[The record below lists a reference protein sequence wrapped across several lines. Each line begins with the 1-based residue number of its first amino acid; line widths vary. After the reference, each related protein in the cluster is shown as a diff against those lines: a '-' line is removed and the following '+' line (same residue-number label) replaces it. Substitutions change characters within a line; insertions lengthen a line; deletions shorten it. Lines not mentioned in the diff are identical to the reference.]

1 MNLASPLVGSLAS
14 VFQNDQIERI
24 GWVLIHSLWQFAL
37 MALVAFIA
45 MAATR
50 AWTAERRYQLLLA
63 TFGLMVAMPVATW
76 FLMASAPS
84 HITAEPAASPIQ
96 NAALDSATNEAHTS
110 TPTLSKEPRLN
121 TSEIASANTDSAD
134 SKSGSLIK
142 TGNRWSEF
150 VAGARQLLDQW
161 IAVLVMGW
169 CIGVALFSLR
179 PLVGWLAIRRLLR
192 VGVSPPS
199 TTIEAALRRI
209 GQQLKIAQGVRV
221 LESTI
226 VKTPL
231 VVGYFRPAILL
242 PISIIANLPT
252 AQLESILV
260 HEFAHIRRHDFL
272 VNLLQT
278 LCETL
283 FFYHPAIWWL
293 SQRIRIEREHCC
305 DDMAVSWMGDKV
317 AYGRAL
323 LSLEELRGAE
333 RALALGARDGSL
345 VSRVRRMLYG
355 EPAKPFLFEQ
365 MNWVACA
372 LAASLVIA
380 VLYLSTSG
388 STLAAPSNQDA
399 AIYQKGGEA
408 VKGLVLRVISAA
420 PKTNEQKA
428 TMDAAVVSQ
437 FAAPG
442 EVTLV
447 AELKNVSDKA
457 IRLVGVRYGEGVS
470 APSVGKSNTRR
481 FGPILFQYAFRT
493 KDGDLIEPPF
503 NEGLGNPFLELS
515 GALIEQIEPGQS
527 IVCALRPLETRYDAM
542 HWLPPGEYTLEVSY
556 VGVDDATQAEM
567 TKHWPKMGFTGLW
580 NGKASSN
587 VIPLTIAD
595 QPKLELEW
603 GPTTSGLQAAIEF
616 RDGDTY
622 RAEGAPKPPPHE
634 FPVGAAVSSLV
645 HIKNVS
651 DKPITFWTEEFRQ
664 GDTIEVTDATGKVT
678 RPGVPFFTGWA
689 VMSKWT
695 LRPGEIAATYSNIG
709 SGMMQSPKTRG
720 RGSPTLSPE
729 AISFPGTY
737 TAQIELNFGGL
748 QTKDAKGNPVPGPND
763 FSGKLKTGKAAFTV
777 RQRNASDDPPKV
789 TASIVLKSKSGEAIR
804 GGHVTITEVGGEVL
818 FDKQID
824 GDRIE
829 LSGVDGI
836 KPCYAAVRA
845 NGFEEQTFYELEL
858 SEKMPVTLELTKAK
872 PVTMQLH
879 WKGQPI
885 SGAKIRHFVRSKAKA
900 NGGPFPM
907 KGIEGDVWATSNERG
922 EVLLDTLQKTDPF
935 DAKLG
940 DNVYWFY
947 VEPPA
952 EFAGKF
958 IGPITAGQDLGEIAL
973 GKPITVRG
981 EVHGTPAEL
990 DRFVAEWDQ
999 PEAVG
1004 KAGPDKPWDYAVS
1017 QNLEVHRV
1025 GDKLTFELNGLR
1037 PGRLRFVSNFQGQ
1050 SSGHEYAKRMVGP
1063 TDVVLELNLT
1073 ESRSDVVLTSKKTEL
1088 PK

>member
-1 MNLASPLVGSLAS
+1 MNMASSLAGSLAS
-14 VFQNDQIERI
+14 VFQNGQIESL

-37 MALVAFIA
+37 VAIVALLAT
-45 MAATR
+45 AAART
-50 AWTAERRYQLLLA
+50 WSAERRYQLLLA
-63 TFGLMVAMPVATW
+63 IFGVMVAMPVATW
-76 FLMASAPS
+76 FLLAIAPS
-84 HITAEPAASPIQ
+84 RMTVEPASSPVRNVAMDLAS
-96 NAALDSATNEAHTS
+96 NA
-110 TPTLSKEPRLN
+110 TPTTAPNLSKEPPLN
-121 TSEIASANTDSAD
+121 TSEIASTETNTAN
-134 SKSGSLIK
+134 SKTSG
-142 TGNRWSEF
+142 GWSEIVPGIQEF
-150 VAGARQLLDQW
+150 LDQW
-161 IAVLVMGW
+161 LAALVIGW
-169 CIGVALFSLR
+169 CGGVALFSLR

-192 VGVSPPS
+192 EGVSPPS
-199 TTIEAALRRI
+199 SAIEAALKRI
-209 GQQLKIAQGVRV
+209 IQKLKIAQSVRV
-221 LESTI
+221 LESTLA
-226 VKTPL
+226 KTPL

-242 PISIIANLPT
+242 PVSIIANMPT

-260 HEFAHIRRHDFL
+260 HELAHIRRHDFL
-272 VNLLQT
+272 VNLFQT

-293 SQRIRIEREHCC
+293 SHRIRIEREHCC
-305 DDMAVSWMGDKV
+305 DDTAISWVGDKV

-333 RALALGARDGSL
+333 RALALGARNGSL
-345 VSRVRRMLYG
+345 VSRVRRILYG
-355 EPAKPFLFEQ
+355 EPTKPFLEEHL
-365 MNWVACA
+365 NWVACA

-388 STLAAPSNQDA
+388 STLASPSTQDA

-408 VKGLVLRVISAA
+408 VKGLVLRVISAS

-428 TMDAAVVSQ
+428 SMDAAVVSQ
-437 FAAPG
+437 FVAPG
-442 EVTLV
+442 EVMLV
-447 AELKNVSDKA
+447 AELKNVSDKP
-457 IRLVGVRYGEGVS
+457 IRLVGVRYGEGVT

-493 KDGDLIEPPF
+493 KDGDLIEPPL
-503 NEGLGNPFLELS
+503 NQGLGNPFLELS
-515 GALIEQIEPGQS
+515 GAQIEQIEPGRS

-567 TKHWPKMGFTGLW
+567 MKHWPKMGFTGLW
-580 NGKASSN
+580 NGKVASN

-595 QPKLELEW
+595 QPKLDLEW

-616 RDGDTY
+616 KDGDTY

-695 LRPGEIAATYSNIG
+695 LRPGEIATTYSNIG

-777 RQRNASDDPPKV
+777 RQRKAADDPPKF
-789 TASIVLKSKSGEAIR
+789 TASIVLKAKSAVSVPDETIR

-829 LSGVDGI
+829 LSGVDGT
-836 KPCYAAVRA
+836 KSCYAVVRA
-845 NGFEEQTFYELEL
+845 SGFEEQTFYELEL
-858 SEKMPVTLELTKAK
+858 SEKTPITLELTKAK

-885 SGAKIRHFVRSKAKA
+885 SGAKVRHFVRSKAKA

-907 KGIEGDVWATSNERG
+907 KGMEGEVWATSNERG
-922 EVLLDTLQKTDPF
+922 EVVLDTLQKTDPF

-947 VEPPA
+947 IEPPA
-952 EFAGKF
+952 DFAGKL
-958 IGPITAGQDLGEIAL
+958 IGPITAGQELGAIAL

-981 EVHGTPAEL
+981 EVHGTAAEL

-1017 QNLEVHRV
+1017 QNLEVRRV
-1025 GDKLTFELNGLR
+1025 GDKLTFELKGLR
-1037 PGRLRFVSNFQGQ
+1037 PGRLRFVSNFEGQ

-1073 ESRSDVVLTSKKTEL
+1073 ESRSDVVLTSKKPEP

>member
-1 MNLASPLVGSLAS
+1 MNLASSLAGSLAS
-14 VFQNDQIERI
+14 VFQNEQIERI

-37 MALVAFIA
+37 VAIVALVA
-45 MAATR
+45 AAAAR
-50 AWTAERRYQLLLA
+50 HWTAERRYQLLLA
-63 TFGLMVAMPVATW
+63 TFGLMMALPFATW
-76 FLMASAPS
+76 FLLASAPTRM
-84 HITAEPAASPIQ
+84 TAEPASSPVRSAPI
-96 NAALDSATNEAHTS
+96 DVATNEAQPANPS
-110 TPTLSKEPRLN
+110 VFNEPPLHA
-121 TSEIASANTDSAD
+121 SEIASANTNSAD
-134 SKSGSLIK
+134 SKSSLPIK
-142 TGNRWSEF
+142 TGGGWNEVVTGVQHF
-150 VAGARQLLDQW
+150 LDQW
-161 IAVLVMGW
+161 IAFLVMGW
-169 CIGVALFSLR
+169 CFGVAIFSLR

-199 TTIEAALRRI
+199 SAIEAALRRI
-209 GQQLKIAQGVRV
+209 GQKLKIAQGVRV
-221 LESTI
+221 LESTL

-231 VVGYFRPAILL
+231 VAGYFRPAILL
-242 PISIIANLPT
+242 PISIIANMPT

-260 HEFAHIRRHDFL
+260 HELAHIRRHDFL

-293 SQRIRIEREHCC
+293 SQRIRVEREHCC
-305 DDMAVSWMGDKV
+305 DDTAVSLVGDKV

-333 RALALGARDGSL
+333 KALALGARNGSL
-345 VSRVRRMLYG
+345 VTRVRRMLYG
-355 EPAKPFLFEQ
+355 EPKKPFLGEQ
-365 MNWVACA
+365 MNWVACVM
-372 LAASLVIA
+372 AASFVIA
-380 VLYLSTSG
+380 VLYVSARG
-388 STLAAPSNQDA
+388 STLAGPSKQDA
-399 AIYQKGGEA
+399 ALYQQGGEE
-408 VKGLVLRVISAA
+408 VKGLVLRVISTA

-428 TMDAAVVSQ
+428 SMDATVVSQ
-437 FAAPG
+437 FAAPS
-442 EVTLV
+442 EMTLI
-447 AELKNVSDKA
+447 AELKNVSDKP

-470 APSVGKSNTRR
+470 APFIGKSNTRR

-493 KDGDLIEPPF
+493 KDGDLIEPPS
-503 NEGLGNPFLELS
+503 NQGLGNPFLELS
-515 GALIEQIEPGQS
+515 GAQIETIEPGQS

-556 VGVDDATQAEM
+556 AGVDDATQAEM

-580 NGKASSN
+580 NGKVSSN
-587 VIPLTIAD
+587 VIPLKIAE

-603 GPTTSGLQAAIEF
+603 GPTTGGLQAAIEF

-634 FPVGAAVSSLV
+634 FPVGAAVSSLI

-651 DKPITFWTEEFRQ
+651 DKPVTFWTEEFRQ

-678 RPGVPFFTGWA
+678 RPGVPFFTGEA

-763 FSGKLKTGKAAFTV
+763 FSGKIKTGKAAFTV
-777 RQRNASDDPPKV
+777 RERKASDDPPKF
-789 TASIVLKSKSGEAIR
+789 TASIVLKSTSGESIR
-804 GGHVTITEVGGEVL
+804 GGHVTISEVGGEVL

-829 LSGVDGI
+829 LSGVDGT
-836 KPCYAAVRA
+836 KSCYATVRA
-845 NGFEEQTFYELEL
+845 SGFEEQTFYELEL
-858 SEKMPVTLELTKAK
+858 SEKTPITLELTKAK
-872 PVTMQLH
+872 PVTFKLH

-885 SGAKIRHFVRSKAKA
+885 SGAKVRHFVRSKAKA

-907 KGIEGDVWATSNERG
+907 KGIEGDVWAISNERG
-922 EVLLDTLQKTDPF
+922 EVVLDTLQKTDPF

-947 VEPPA
+947 IDPPA
-952 EFAGKF
+952 GFAGKF
-958 IGPITAGQDLGEIAL
+958 IGPITAGQDLGDIAL

-981 EVHGTPAEL
+981 EVHGTAAEL
-990 DRFVAEWDQ
+990 DLFSAEWDQ
-999 PEAVG
+999 PEVVG

-1017 QNLEVHRV
+1017 QNLEVHRA
-1025 GDKLTFELNGLR
+1025 GDKLTFELKDLR

-1063 TDVVLELNLT
+1063 TDVVLELNIT
-1073 ESRSDVVLTSKKTEL
+1073 ESRSDVVLTSKKPEP